1 MGIYPIYLQFQGIF
15 GTEWFL
21 LPLLRTNGPRASPH
35 RSISIGT
42 CHENHCHA
50 QPSGPSAQWG
60 VAVSFGEDSQILIP
74 EAFTAIHSDPVRG
87 KLTISR
93 EELAQRFELCEDM
106 ANLLS
111 DSSAAQWFK
120 TGQEKEEFLEQVR
133 QGLLGEN
140 SVVSEPEAQ
149 WVVGRIGEVLGW

>member
-1 MGIYPIYLQFQGIF
+1 M
-15 GTEWFL
+15 
-21 LPLLRTNGPRASPH
+21 
-35 RSISIGT
+35 
-42 CHENHCHA
+42 
-50 QPSGPSAQWG
+50 
-60 VAVSFGEDSQILIP
+60 SFGDDSQILIP

-111 DSSAAQWFK
+111 DSTAAQWFK
-120 TGQEKEEFLEQVR
+120 TGLEKEEVLEQVR

>member
-1 MGIYPIYLQFQGIF
+1 M
-15 GTEWFL
+15 
-21 LPLLRTNGPRASPH
+21 
-35 RSISIGT
+35 
-42 CHENHCHA
+42 
-50 QPSGPSAQWG
+50 
-60 VAVSFGEDSQILIP
+60 SFGDDSQILIP
-74 EAFTAIHSDPVRG
+74 DAFTAIHSDPVRG

-111 DSSAAQWFK
+111 DSTAAQWFK
-120 TGQEKEEFLEQVR
+120 TGLEKDEVLEQVR

>member
-1 MGIYPIYLQFQGIF
+1 M
-15 GTEWFL
+15 
-21 LPLLRTNGPRASPH
+21 
-35 RSISIGT
+35 
-42 CHENHCHA
+42 
-50 QPSGPSAQWG
+50 
-60 VAVSFGEDSQILIP
+60 SFGEDSQILIP

-111 DSSAAQWFK
+111 DSTAAQWFK
-120 TGQEKEEFLEQVR
+120 TGQEKEEVLEQVR
-133 QGLLGEN
+133 LGLLGEN
-140 SVVSEPEAQ
+140 RVVSEPEAQ

>member
-1 MGIYPIYLQFQGIF
+1 M
-15 GTEWFL
+15 
-21 LPLLRTNGPRASPH
+21 
-35 RSISIGT
+35 
-42 CHENHCHA
+42 
-50 QPSGPSAQWG
+50 
-60 VAVSFGEDSQILIP
+60 SFGEDSQILIP
-74 EAFTAIHSDPVRG
+74 EAFTAIHSDPIRG

-111 DSSAAQWFK
+111 DSTAAQWFK
-120 TGQEKEEFLEQVR
+120 TGLEKEEVLEQVR

>member
-1 MGIYPIYLQFQGIF
+1 M
-15 GTEWFL
+15 
-21 LPLLRTNGPRASPH
+21 
-35 RSISIGT
+35 
-42 CHENHCHA
+42 
-50 QPSGPSAQWG
+50 
-60 VAVSFGEDSQILIP
+60 SFGDDSQILIP
-74 EAFTAIHSDPVRG
+74 DAFTAIHSDPVRG

-111 DSSAAQWFK
+111 DSTAAQWFK
-120 TGQEKEEFLEQVR
+120 TGQEKEEVLEQVR

>member
-1 MGIYPIYLQFQGIF
+1 M
-15 GTEWFL
+15 
-21 LPLLRTNGPRASPH
+21 
-35 RSISIGT
+35 
-42 CHENHCHA
+42 
-50 QPSGPSAQWG
+50 
-60 VAVSFGEDSQILIP
+60 SFGDDSQILIP
-74 EAFTAIHSDPVRG
+74 DAFTAIHSDPVRN

-111 DSSAAQWFK
+111 ESTAAQWFK
-120 TGQEKEEFLEQVR
+120 TGQEKEEVLEQVR